1 MRALLGFGTEHG
13 SVWGP
18 PIIGDESGF
27 RARAKMAVSGTA
39 NDPVLGL
46 PGQGTGVDLADCPLY
61 PPIVLTVLEQVR
73 GLIRRAQVPP
83 YDVARRRGEIRY
95 VVATA
100 APSGSTMIQLV
111 LRSEQALGRIREHL
125 PRLLGPAPLVTS
137 VWANIHPDHTTAI
150 TGPTDVHLSG
160 ERTLPITTGDVT
172 LHAGPRSFVQTNTAV
187 AGELYRQ
194 AGRWIAA
201 WAPRTVWDLYCGLG
215 GFALHA
221 ALARTDVRS
230 RDVHSRDQRACDT
243 RAGIPVGHDSQHP
256 LPLITGVESRAD
268 AVEGARRS
276 AQNAGLGEH
285 LRFLSADATTWAQ
298 RTAQADGPPDVL
310 VVNPPR
316 RGLGHD
322 LAAWIE
328 SSGVERLIYSSCQP
342 ETLARDVAAMPS
354 LQITAARYVDMF
366 PHTEHA
372 EVLVRLERSAPAR

>member
-1 MRALLGFGTEHG
+1 MRALLGFGTED
-13 SVWGP
+13 SVVWGP

-61 PPIVLTVLEQVR
+61 PPVVLTVLEQVR
-73 GLIRRAQVPP
+73 DLIRRAQVPP
-83 YDVARRRGEIRY
+83 YDVVRRRGEIRY
-95 VVATA
+95 VVVTA
-100 APSGSTMIQLV
+100 APDGSTMVQLV
-111 LRSEQALGRIREHL
+111 LRSEHALGRIREHL

-150 TGPTDVHLSG
+150 TGPTDIHLAG
-160 ERTLPITTGDVT
+160 ERSLPITTGDAT

-221 ALARTDVRS
+221 ALACANVHTHG
-230 RDVHSRDQRACDT
+230 VHSRGLRARDA
-243 RAGIPVGHDSQHP
+243 RAGVPVGHDPQHP
-256 LPLITGVESRAD
+256 LPLITGVETRAD

-276 AQNAGLGEH
+276 AQDAGLGER
-285 LRFLSADATTWAQ
+285 LRFLCADATTWAQ

-328 SSGVERLIYSSCQP
+328 TSGVARLVYSSCRP
-342 ETLARDVAAMPS
+342 ETLARDLEAMPS

-372 EVLVRLERSAPAR
+372 EVLVRLERRAPA